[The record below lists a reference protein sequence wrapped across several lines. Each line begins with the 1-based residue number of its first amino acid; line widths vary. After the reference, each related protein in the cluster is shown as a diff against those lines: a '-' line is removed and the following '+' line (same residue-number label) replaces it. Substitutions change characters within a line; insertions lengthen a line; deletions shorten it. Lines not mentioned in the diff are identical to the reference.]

1 MKRLS
6 IISLALSAVLIS
18 ACAAKTDVRWIIPE
32 LERQDY
38 PAIPADA
45 VTMFRQDRGE
55 SVPQDYVRLAEIT
68 VSTDGLANLTS
79 TLRKEAGKLGANAI
93 IVVEDSR
100 PARPIEEVCQ
110 DVDVTAGAG
119 GVGGAAD
126 APSLVGGRLGLNCA
140 LEQAAQEREVRV
152 MRVLAVHIP

>member
-1 MKRLS
+1 MKRFS
-6 IISLALSAVLIS
+6 IIPLAFSAVLIS
-18 ACAAKTDVRWIIPE
+18 ACAAKTDVRWLIPE

-38 PAIPADA
+38 PAVPADA

-79 TLRKEAGKLGANAI
+79 ALREEAGKLGANAI

-100 PARPIEEVCQ
+100 TAKLSEEVCQ
-110 DVDVTAGAG
+110 DLEVTGGPGGEAGDLG
-119 GVGGAAD
+119 SG
-126 APSLVGGRLGLNCA
+126 LLGLGCA
-140 LEQAAQEREVRV
+140 IDQAAQEREVRA
-152 MRVLAVHIP
+152 MRVLAVHIPPGG

>member
-79 TLRKEAGKLGANAI
+79 ALREEAGKLGANAI
-93 IVVEDSR
+93 IVVYDSR
-100 PARPIEEVCQ
+100 PARPSEEVCQ
-110 DVDVTAGAG
+110 DVEVTGAAG
-119 GVGGAAD
+119 GDAEGPSAAGG
-126 APSLVGGRLGLNCA
+126 LLGLDCA
-140 LEQAAQEREVRV
+140 LRQVSQEREVRA
-152 MRVLAVHIP
+152 MRVLAVYIP